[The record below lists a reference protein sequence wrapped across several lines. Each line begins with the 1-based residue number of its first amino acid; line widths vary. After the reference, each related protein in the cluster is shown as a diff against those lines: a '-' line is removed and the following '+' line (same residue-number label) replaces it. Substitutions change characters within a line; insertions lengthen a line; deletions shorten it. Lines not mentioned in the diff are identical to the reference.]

1 MPVIRGGATL
11 MAWLLLVG
19 AIVSEVT
26 ATLALRGIANGIRP
40 VPALIVAAGYLISFA
55 LMAMALRTLN
65 VGIVYAV
72 WAGAG
77 TAGTAAMAAVLYDE
91 RLNLTAVAGM
101 VVIVVG
107 VAILASSGAAT
118 HE

>member
-1 MPVIRGGATL
+1 
-11 MAWLLLVG
+11 MAWLLLAG
-19 AIVSEVT
+19 AITSEVA

-40 VPALIVAAGYLISFA
+40 WPTLIVVLGYLVSFV

-77 TAGTAAMAAVLYDE
+77 TAGTAALAAVFYDE
-91 RLNLTAVAGM
+91 RLNLTAVLGL
-101 VVIVVG
+101 VVIVAG
-107 VAILASSGAAT
+107 VAILAGSGAAT
-118 HE
+118 HQ